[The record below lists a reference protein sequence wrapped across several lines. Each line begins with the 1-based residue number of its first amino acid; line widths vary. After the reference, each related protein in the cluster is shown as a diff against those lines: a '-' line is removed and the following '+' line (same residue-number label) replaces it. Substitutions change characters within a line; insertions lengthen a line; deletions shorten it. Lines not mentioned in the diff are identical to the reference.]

1 MNFFKFLNFSLKST
15 EIPVDLRFQLAS
27 VTINFTDNRDYR
39 TVLYSMGGASGLGI
53 RGGGLRWRL
62 VIPAGRGS
70 SPWDLLPVTVDTDQT
85 RADTAGFKFAARL
98 TTRWAQDFI
107 SCCAVRLCCWLETQ
121 S

>member
-70 SPWDLLPVTVDTDQT
+70 SPWDLLPELSTPTKP
-85 RADTAGFKFAARL
+85 GL
-98 TTRWAQDFI
+98 TQQGLNLLRG
-107 SCCAVRLCCWLETQ
+107 
-121 S
+121 